1 MQTSMPEQ
9 EAELLLHEVSEA
21 PRPWANRKVLGVVA
35 AVGAG
40 LALCG
45 VVGHARQTQ
54 LTPQSSNAF
63 MQAQQ
68 LPGPYGAQQGYA
80 AGVGVG
86 PAGVPIAAHPTDF
99 IPFAQAQAMAG
110 AAAPAAAA
118 PAAAAPAAPAA
129 AGLPGPYGA
138 QQGYG
143 AGVGHGPIGAP
154 IAQHPEDF
162 IAHGDAPAQQGNKA
176 ATLDLYYETKCP
188 FSQQF
193 ITGEVKP
200 ALSDPMCVFKDVHIN
215 WEPYG
220 NAQDTGGALMCQHGG
235 DECFGNKLHI
245 CAKEEFGSNE
255 EGLNN
260 WVTCHFDFLSSS
272 PANTARDMAGYQN
285 CPGADAAKLTACAN
299 SPDIFR
305 HFRRVGRH
313 TIDVHPEHMPWAI
326 LGNGQ
331 PNLQGRLVQGLCEM
345 YGTPGT
351 SLADKPKPACCAV

>member
-1 MQTSMPEQ
+1 M
-9 EAELLLHEVSEA
+9 
-21 PRPWANRKVLGVVA
+21 G
-35 AVGAG
+35 
-40 LALCG
+40 
-45 VVGHARQTQ
+45 
-54 LTPQSSNAF
+54 
-63 MQAQQ
+63 
-68 LPGPYGAQQGYA
+68 
-80 AGVGVG
+80 
-86 PAGVPIAAHPTDF
+86 
-99 IPFAQAQAMAG
+99 AG

-129 AGLPGPYGA
+129 AGFPGPYGA

-215 WEPYG
+215 WEP
-220 NAQDTGGALMCQHGG
+220 
-235 DECFGNKLHI
+235 
-245 CAKEEFGSNE
+245 
-255 EGLNN
+255 
-260 WVTCHFDFLSSS
+260 
-272 PANTARDMAGYQN
+272 
-285 CPGADAAKLTACAN
+285 
-299 SPDIFR
+299 
-305 HFRRVGRH
+305 FRRVGRH

-331 PNLQGRLVQGLCEM
+331 
-345 YGTPGT
+345 
-351 SLADKPKPACCAV
+351 